1 LIAGICPDNGIVER
15 FSGFLVPKYGGF
27 SLIGDTNRFDAVN
40 RMALF
45 LESFDGSFN
54 ALFDR
59 LNNLEWVM
67 FMPSDSYQKD
77 GNSSHSHLRLTQ
89 AEDRFA

>member
-1 LIAGICPDNGIVER
+1 MSASVCPDDGIVEWC
-15 FSGFLVPKYGGF
+15 SGFLVPDYGGF

-40 RMALF
+40 GMALL

-54 ALFDR
+54 ALLHR
-59 LNNLEWVM
+59 LNNLERVV

-77 GNSSHSHLRLTQ
+77 GGLI
-89 AEDRFA
+89 A